1 MKSFI
6 GWLFNNKE
14 WLFSGL
20 FVSIITAFFS
30 YPRLNKKQKGNSVAK
45 NNNNI
50 KIGGYAKN
58 NVIIYNIYNGPFLFF
73 KYFVVILI
81 LVFTMI
87 FLIYYEKVN
96 YRDIGTNAKIMHE
109 IIDESNTVEPS
120 TEEHNMILSSEQEI
134 KNNVFI
140 EDFLIE
146 WEDKMLEKLIKSFL
160 NKDEV
165 YYSDVKDISAL
176 FIYGEDMIFLNEVP
190 INDHMAL
197 SDVFIDRDKKVFTPR
212 GKSPH
217 KFGKIG
223 TLDDLKYFSSLK
235 ILEISYMTSINTSFL
250 ENAVLQENLT
260 ALTLAHCNLYNEDI
274 YGIELFK
281 NLNSLDLTCNNISDI
296 ILLENLEEL
305 TSLCLSMN
313 SIENIEP
320 LRNLTKLEYLF
331 LNENNIIDISALSEL
346 ENLEEVGV
354 LGNAIKDY
362 TPLEIN

>member
-1 MKSFI
+1 MVVFGFI
-6 GWLFNNKE
+6 RFYYY
-14 WLFSGL
+14 S
-20 FVSIITAFFS
+20 FFS
-30 YPRLNKKQKGNSVAK
+30 YSRSNKKQKGQSVAE

-50 KIGGYAKN
+50 KIGGDAKN
-58 NVIIYNIYNGPFLFF
+58 NVIIYNIYNGTFLFF
-73 KYFVVILI
+73 KYFVVILM
-81 LVFTMI
+81 LVFIMI
-87 FLIYYEKVN
+87 FLIYNYKKVN
-96 YRDIGTNAKIMHE
+96 YSDIGTNAKIMYE

-120 TEEHNMILSSEQEI
+120 TEEHNMVLSSEQET

-190 INDHMAL
+190 LNDHMAL
-197 SDVFIDRDKKVFTPR
+197 SDVFIDRDKQVFTPR

-235 ILEISYMTSINTSFL
+235 VLEISYMTSINTNFL
-250 ENAVLQENLT
+250 EISVLQENLT

-274 YGIELFK
+274 YGIELFE

-305 TSLCLSMN
+305 TSLCLWMN

-320 LRNLTKLEYLF
+320 LRNLTKLEYIF

-362 TPLEIN
+362 TPLETN